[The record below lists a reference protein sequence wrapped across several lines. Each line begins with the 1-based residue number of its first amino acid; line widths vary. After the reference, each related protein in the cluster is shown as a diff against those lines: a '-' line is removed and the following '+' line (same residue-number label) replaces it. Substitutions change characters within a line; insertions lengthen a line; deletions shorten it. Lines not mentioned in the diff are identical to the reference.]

1 MLAKNEKIVLIST
14 HDPLLALMAE
24 KRLVIKNGGVHKII
38 ETTPEERESL
48 TKIEM
53 LDNTLQ
59 SIRNKLRIGD
69 RITPD
74 TI

>member
-1 MLAKNEKIVLIST
+1 MAK
-14 HDPLLALMAE
+14 

-48 TKIEM
+48 AQIER
-53 LDNTLQ
+53 LDTIIQ
-59 SIRNKLRIGD
+59 SIRNCLRSGE

>member
-1 MLAKNEKIVLIST
+1 
-14 HDPLLALMAE
+14 
-24 KRLVIKNGGVHKII
+24 VIKNGGVYKII
-38 ETTPEERESL
+38 ETTSEERESL
-48 TKIEM
+48 AKIEM